1 MYNQPLGTIIKT
13 NLMKPHVTTSSDSVS
28 SRWHSVAYWGLIA
41 AACVVMLVMSILTT
55 LKEDDLAY
63 SLVEGP
69 WTPVNTLGDVLKSFW
84 YHYFNSNGRIA
95 DLLAMLF
102 SGLLGKPVFNV
113 CNAIVFGLMLHL
125 LSVLSTGRRSLMV
138 VSMFL
143 AVVGTCFPVPGETML
158 WMAGSCNYMWSIT
171 ASLGLMA
178 LVNRLKGAIGWGK
191 GLALLVFAF
200 VAGAMNEATSFGFL
214 VGWCL
219 YCVFNRGR
227 VSRVELLSLLGY
239 LVGVAFIVA
248 SPGAWER
255 AAGGDIVVNLP
266 FADLMSSRWH
276 IFVEKMWRFY
286 LPVVALV
293 IGLAVLLTG
302 RAKAVAKSVWTWF
315 FLCMALVMF
324 TLGINHERAY
334 APLAT
339 VAFIIIATVADAWLR
354 WRWAR
359 VVVTVVSLALAV
371 FTFARGIKALN
382 DYKAF
387 YRQVTDELVAS
398 PSQAVLKERQF
409 ESYNR
414 FIKPINFISTNFFA
428 HEVIYRAYY
437 GKSNVQFV
445 ADSVYVRFHEGRLLD
460 GAQTAVA
467 QSDTPNVLG
476 PVYSFPDQDYIAI
489 QIMADTLPCTFQT
502 ARFYRQDATEA
513 SLDAAEAL
521 RRKQYGIATD
531 YDPHGFYPLEYQGHR
546 YLISDRPDAD
556 VAMMTFPM
564 SLPPAEHEVNII
576 LP

>member
-1 MYNQPLGTIIKT
+1 MYNQPHGSKIKYCP
-13 NLMKPHVTTSSDSVS
+13 MKSPVPTSHGSAS
-28 SRWHSVAYWGLIA
+28 SHWHAIAYWGLLA
-41 AACVVMLVMSILTT
+41 AACAVMLVMSILTT

-69 WTPVNTLGDVLKSFW
+69 WTPVNTFGDVLRSFG

-102 SGLLGKPVFNV
+102 SGLLGKTVFNI

-125 LSVLSTGRRSLMV
+125 LSLLSTGRRSLLA

-143 AVVGTCFPVPGETML
+143 AVVGTCYPVPGETML

-178 LVNRLKGAIGWGK
+178 FVNRLKGRLGWGK
-191 GLALLVFAF
+191 GLLLLLGAF
-200 VAGAMNEATSFGFL
+200 VAGALNEATSFGFL
-214 VGWCL
+214 AGWCL

-227 VSRVELLSLLGY
+227 ISRAELLSVLGY
-239 LVGVAFIVA
+239 MAGVAFIVA

-255 AAGGDIVVNLP
+255 AAGGDIVINLP

-286 LPVVALV
+286 LPVAALI

-302 RAKAVAKSVWTWF
+302 RAKAVVKNVWTWI

-324 TLGINHERAY
+324 ALGINHERAY

-339 VAFIIIATVADAWLR
+339 VAFIIIATVADALLR
-354 WRWAR
+354 WRWTR
-359 VVVTVVSLALAV
+359 VAVTIVSLALAV

-382 DYKAF
+382 DYRMID
-387 YRQVTDELVAS
+387 RQVTDELVGS
-398 PSQAVLKERQF
+398 PSQAVLQERQF

-414 FIKPINFISTNFFA
+414 FIKPINCISTNFFA

-437 GKSNVQFV
+437 DKSNVQFV
-445 ADSVYVRFHEGRLLD
+445 ADSVYVRFHEDRLLD
-460 GAQTAVA
+460 GAQTGVA
-467 QSDTPNVLG
+467 HSDAPDVLG
-476 PVYSFPDQDYIAI
+476 IVYSFPDQDYIAI

-502 ARFYRQDATEA
+502 ARYYRRDATVA

-531 YDPHGFYPLEYQGHR
+531 YDPHGFYPLEYQGHC
-546 YLISDRPDAD
+546 YLIADRPDTD

-564 SLPPAEHEVNII
+564 SLPPAEHEVNIVV
-576 LP
+576 P